1 MSSKDTDEEH
11 EMHSKSDNI
20 AIKVDNEADEV
31 INNLFE
37 SRLSRYEIGLDILIK
52 DSDFVFDY
60 FASLL
65 YKNYKMNPNCS
76 ELYTNSFDWKK

>member
-1 MSSKDTDEEH
+1 MSSKDTDGEH
-11 EMHSKSDNI
+11 QIHLKSDNI

-37 SRLSRYEIGLDILIK
+37 SLLFRYEIGLDMLIK

-60 FASLL
+60 FASLH
-65 YKNYKMNPNCS
+65 YKNYKINPNNS
-76 ELYTNSFDWKK
+76 EL